1 MSSVIPH
8 PPSAEPERSLLRTR
22 GGHEHSKVT
31 FIELFFDL
39 VFVFAI
45 TQLSHSLMEH
55 FTPVGAVQTLLLML
69 AVWWVWIYTS
79 WVTNWLDP
87 EKLPVRFLL
96 LGIMLAGLVMSASLP
111 MAFESRGI
119 AFATAYVVIQV
130 GRTIFFLWAVKG
142 RPGMVRNFQRI
153 LTWLV
158 LAGIFWIAGAFAHGP
173 GRLALWAIALGL
185 DYISPSL
192 GFWVPGLGRSSTSDW
207 DVEGG
212 HLAERC
218 ALFIIIALG
227 ESILVTGATFS
238 GLEWTLPILA
248 AFVVSFAG
256 SLAMW
261 WLYFDTSAEAGS
273 ETISQSSDPGRLARL
288 SYTYVHLF
296 IVAGIIV
303 SAVADEFVLAHPLGH
318 AETKTAIA
326 VLGSTAIFL
335 IGNMFFKWTIAGK
348 VPLSHPVGV
357 AVLVLSMPVS
367 IHLPPLVLATLATLV
382 LVIIAAWER
391 NARRAFSE
399 PSLSRE

>member
-1 MSSVIPH
+1 MSSVDISWIYVAGWEVPRTQIPFASNHTAMSSVIPH
-8 PPSAEPERSLLRTR
+8 PPSAEPERGLLRTR

-39 VFVFAI
+39 VFVFAV

-173 GRLALWAIALGL
+173 GRLALWVIALGL

-192 GFWVPGLGRSSTSDW
+192 AFGFRVLDARARATGTSR
-207 DVEGG
+207 
-212 HLAERC
+212 A
-218 ALFIIIALG
+218 
-227 ESILVTGATFS
+227 VTWPNGARFS
-238 GLEWTLPILA
+238 
-248 AFVVSFAG
+248 
-256 SLAMW
+256 
-261 WLYFDTSAEAGS
+261 
-273 ETISQSSDPGRLARL
+273 
-288 SYTYVHLF
+288 
-296 IVAGIIV
+296 
-303 SAVADEFVLAHPLGH
+303 
-318 AETKTAIA
+318 
-326 VLGSTAIFL
+326 
-335 IGNMFFKWTIAGK
+335 
-348 VPLSHPVGV
+348 
-357 AVLVLSMPVS
+357 
-367 IHLPPLVLATLATLV
+367 
-382 LVIIAAWER
+382 
-391 NARRAFSE
+391 
-399 PSLSRE
+399 SLSPSVNPSW